1 MIKKGKQIWAV
12 GEMVKV
18 GFLKLQIISSK
29 ETKGDF
35 KPDAYL
41 LTNGKSYY
49 VFVPHNG
56 LTKLYCEFGGNPVCD
71 IENAQI
77 EFSKF

>member
-1 MIKKGKQIWAV
+1 MIQNSKQIWAA
-12 GEMVKV
+12 GEIVKV
-18 GFLKLQIISSK
+18 GFLKLQIIKAK

-41 LTNGKSYY
+41 LTNGKKYY

-56 LTKLYCEFGGNPVCD
+56 LNTLYTEHGEEVKTM
-71 IENAQI
+71 EKAQM
-77 EFSKF
+77 EFSRY